1 MKKTITLIL
10 AASALTLALGATAC
24 NTGGISLGGTD
35 RLQYGRH
42 LARRHGRHPR
52 FKRIRLRRERRDG
65 GDAHPVDESRSTRP
79 LSDARKYASDAR
91 NDAPRSASGTLRT
104 TAHGARCA
112 RHNWFCIPD
121 GYMGLVDSFLNGS
134 GYSVEV
140 TDSSR
145 AEYDEMMKI
154 SYSGLNGSTKY
165 EMHYNKMLIPDFDD
179 DDRWEEEEEEE
190 YALKGVLVIDGIE
203 YPVQGVREIER
214 ERGEYESETQ
224 FRVTL
229 EDGRSVWVEQSES
242 SEKDEHEL
250 EYSYLI
256 RENGRVVERSSFS
269 FEEEKG
275 ETELEMI
282 TERDGK
288 REVFCFEE
296 ETYRGKEYITL
307 RIGSGINAMHSGEQP
322 TGCSR
327 FLCKRKPRD
336 SRGVPRRLQ
345 PMK

>member
-24 NTGGISLGGTD
+24 NTGGISLGGTGD
-35 RLQYGRH
+35 TPASSESVYGVSAATAGMLIQSMEAGSPASRTPESTPQTPETT
-42 LARRHGRHPR
+42 LPETPR
-52 FKRIRLRRERRDG
+52 ETPEQQPTEP
-65 GDAHPVDESRSTRP
+65 A
-79 LSDARKYASDAR
+79 
-91 NDAPRSASGTLRT
+91 APETTVSAFPEL
-104 TAHGARCA
+104 
-112 RHNWFCIPD
+112 D

-140 TDSSR
+140 TNSDR

-179 DDRWEEEEEEE
+179 DDRWEDEEKEE
-190 YALKGVLVIDGIE
+190 YAIEGVLVIDGME

-214 ERGEYESETQ
+214 ERNEYESETQ

-275 ETELEMI
+275 ETELEML
-282 TERDGK
+282 TEKNGK
-288 REVFCFEE
+288 RESFSFEKE
-296 ETYRGKEYITL
+296 SYRGKEYIFL
-307 RIGSGINAMHSGEQP
+307 RVGSGRETKSYLVVSDGNGGYSYEE
-322 TGCSR
+322 
-327 FLCKRKPRD
+327 
-336 SRGVPRRLQ
+336 VRR
-345 PMK
+345 

>member
-24 NTGGISLGGTD
+24 NTGGISLGGTGD
-35 RLQYGRH
+35 TPASSESVYGVSAATAGMLIQSMEAGSPASRTPESTPQTPETT
-42 LARRHGRHPR
+42 LPETPR
-52 FKRIRLRRERRDG
+52 ETPEQQPTEP
-65 GDAHPVDESRSTRP
+65 A
-79 LSDARKYASDAR
+79 
-91 NDAPRSASGTLRT
+91 APETTVSAFPEL
-104 TAHGARCA
+104 
-112 RHNWFCIPD
+112 D

-140 TDSSR
+140 TNSDR

-179 DDRWEEEEEEE
+179 DDRWEDEEEEE
-190 YALKGVLVIDGIE
+190 YAIEGVLVIDGME

-214 ERGEYESETQ
+214 ERNEYESETE

-275 ETELEMI
+275 ETELEML
-282 TERDGK
+282 TEKNGK
-288 REVFCFEE
+288 RESFSFEKE
-296 ETYRGKEYITL
+296 SYRGKEYIFL
-307 RIGSGINAMHSGEQP
+307 RVGSGRETKSYLVVSDGNGGYSYEE
-322 TGCSR
+322 
-327 FLCKRKPRD
+327 
-336 SRGVPRRLQ
+336 VRR
-345 PMK
+345 

>member
-24 NTGGISLGGTD
+24 NTGGISLGGTGD
-35 RLQYGRH
+35 TPASSESVYGVSAATAGMLIQSMEAGSPASRTPESTPQTPETT
-42 LARRHGRHPR
+42 LPETPR
-52 FKRIRLRRERRDG
+52 ETPEQQPTEP
-65 GDAHPVDESRSTRP
+65 A
-79 LSDARKYASDAR
+79 
-91 NDAPRSASGTLRT
+91 APETTVSAFPEL
-104 TAHGARCA
+104 
-112 RHNWFCIPD
+112 D

-140 TDSSR
+140 TNSDR

-179 DDRWEEEEEEE
+179 DDRWEDEEEEE
-190 YALKGVLVIDGIE
+190 YAIEGVLVIDGME

-214 ERGEYESETQ
+214 ERNEYESETQ

-229 EDGRSVWVEQSES
+229 ENGRSVWVEQSES

-282 TERDGK
+282 TEKNGK
-288 REVFCFEE
+288 RESFSFEK
-296 ETYRGKEYITL
+296 ETYRGREYIFL
-307 RIGSGINAMHSGEQP
+307 RVSSGRETKSYLVVSDGNGGYTYEE
-322 TGCSR
+322 
-327 FLCKRKPRD
+327 
-336 SRGVPRRLQ
+336 VRR
-345 PMK
+345 

>member
-24 NTGGISLGGTD
+24 NTGGISLGGTGD
-35 RLQYGRH
+35 TPASSESVYGVSAATAGMLIQSMEAGSPASRT
-42 LARRHGRHPR
+42 P
-52 FKRIRLRRERRDG
+52 
-65 GDAHPVDESRSTRP
+65 ESTP
-79 LSDARKYASDAR
+79 QTPETTLPETPQETPEQQPKEPA
-91 NDAPRSASGTLRT
+91 APETTVSAFPEL
-104 TAHGARCA
+104 
-112 RHNWFCIPD
+112 D

-140 TDSSR
+140 TNSDR

-190 YALKGVLVIDGIE
+190 YAIEGVLVIDGME
-203 YPVQGVREIER
+203 YPIQGVREIER

-229 EDGRSVWVEQSES
+229 ENGRSVWVEQSES

-275 ETELEMI
+275 ETELEML
-282 TERDGK
+282 TEKNGK
-288 REVFCFEE
+288 RESFSFEKE
-296 ETYRGKEYITL
+296 SYRGREYIFL
-307 RIGSGINAMHSGEQP
+307 RVGSGREVKSYLVVSDGNGGYTYEEI
-322 TGCSR
+322 
-327 FLCKRKPRD
+327 
-336 SRGVPRRLQ
+336 RR
-345 PMK
+345 

>member
-24 NTGGISLGGTD
+24 NTGGISLGGTGD
-35 RLQYGRH
+35 TPASSESVYGVSAATAGMLIQSMEAGSPASRTPESTPQTPETT
-42 LARRHGRHPR
+42 LPETPR
-52 FKRIRLRRERRDG
+52 ETPEQQPTEP
-65 GDAHPVDESRSTRP
+65 A
-79 LSDARKYASDAR
+79 
-91 NDAPRSASGTLRT
+91 APETTVSAFPEL
-104 TAHGARCA
+104 
-112 RHNWFCIPD
+112 D

-140 TDSSR
+140 TNSDR

-179 DDRWEEEEEEE
+179 DDRWEDEEEEE
-190 YALKGVLVIDGIE
+190 YAIEGVLVIDGME

-214 ERGEYESETQ
+214 ERNEYESETQ

-229 EDGRSVWVEQSES
+229 ENGRSVWVKQSES

-282 TERDGK
+282 AERNGK
-288 REVFCFEE
+288 RESFSFEK
-296 ETYRGKEYITL
+296 ETYRGREYIFL
-307 RIGSGINAMHSGEQP
+307 RVGSGRETKSYLVVSDGNGGYTYEEI
-322 TGCSR
+322 
-327 FLCKRKPRD
+327 
-336 SRGVPRRLQ
+336 RR
-345 PMK
+345 

>member
-24 NTGGISLGGTD
+24 NTGGISLGGTND
-35 RLQYGRH
+35 TPASSESVYGVSAATAGM
-42 LARRHGRHPR
+42 L
-52 FKRIRLRRERRDG
+52 IRSMKAEAPSSSQTPD
-65 GDAHPVDESRSTRP
+65 STLP
-79 LSDARKYASDAR
+79 ETPQETPEPQPTEPA
-91 NDAPRSASGTLRT
+91 APDTTGSAFPEL
-104 TAHGARCA
+104 
-112 RHNWFCIPD
+112 D
-121 GYMGLVDSFLNGS
+121 GYMGLVDSFLNGN

-179 DDRWEEEEEEE
+179 DDDRWEEEEEEE
-190 YALKGVLVIDGIE
+190 YALKGVLVIDGME

-214 ERGEYESETQ
+214 ERGEYESETE

-282 TERDGK
+282 AEKNGK
-288 REVFCFEE
+288 RESFSFEK
-296 ETYRGKEYITL
+296 ETYRGREYIFL
-307 RIGSGINAMHSGEQP
+307 RVGSGRETKSYLVVSDGNGGYTYEE
-322 TGCSR
+322 
-327 FLCKRKPRD
+327 
-336 SRGVPRRLQ
+336 VRR
-345 PMK
+345 

>member
-24 NTGGISLGGTD
+24 NTGGISLGGTSD
-35 RLQYGRH
+35 TPASSESVYGVSAATAGMLIQSMEAGSPASRTPENTPQTPETT
-42 LARRHGRHPR
+42 LPETPR
-52 FKRIRLRRERRDG
+52 ETPEQQPMEP
-65 GDAHPVDESRSTRP
+65 A
-79 LSDARKYASDAR
+79 
-91 NDAPRSASGTLRT
+91 APETTVSAFPEL
-104 TAHGARCA
+104 
-112 RHNWFCIPD
+112 D

-140 TDSSR
+140 TNSDR

-154 SYSGLNGSTKY
+154 SYNGLNGSTKY

-190 YALKGVLVIDGIE
+190 YAIEGVLVIDGME

-229 EDGRSVWVEQSES
+229 ENGRSVWVEQSES

-282 TERDGK
+282 TEKNGK
-288 REVFCFEE
+288 RESFSFEKE
-296 ETYRGKEYITL
+296 SYRGREYIFL
-307 RIGSGINAMHSGEQP
+307 RVGSGRETKSYLVVSDGNGGYTYEE
-322 TGCSR
+322 
-327 FLCKRKPRD
+327 
-336 SRGVPRRLQ
+336 VRR
-345 PMK
+345 

>member
-24 NTGGISLGGTD
+24 NTGGISLGGTGD
-35 RLQYGRH
+35 TPASSESVYGVSAATAGMLIQSMEAGSPASRTPESTPQTPETT
-42 LARRHGRHPR
+42 LPETPR
-52 FKRIRLRRERRDG
+52 ETPEQQPTEP
-65 GDAHPVDESRSTRP
+65 A
-79 LSDARKYASDAR
+79 
-91 NDAPRSASGTLRT
+91 APETTVSAFPEL
-104 TAHGARCA
+104 
-112 RHNWFCIPD
+112 D

-140 TDSSR
+140 TNSDR

-179 DDRWEEEEEEE
+179 DDRWEDEEEEE
-190 YALKGVLVIDGIE
+190 YALEGVLVIDGME

-214 ERGEYESETQ
+214 ERNEYESETQ

-229 EDGRSVWVEQSES
+229 ENGRSVWVKQSES

-282 TERDGK
+282 AERNGK
-288 REVFCFEE
+288 RESFSFEK
-296 ETYRGKEYITL
+296 ETYRGREYIFL
-307 RIGSGINAMHSGEQP
+307 RVGSGRETKSYLVVSDGNGGYTYEEI
-322 TGCSR
+322 
-327 FLCKRKPRD
+327 
-336 SRGVPRRLQ
+336 RR
-345 PMK
+345 

>member
-24 NTGGISLGGTD
+24 NTGGISLGGTSD
-35 RLQYGRH
+35 TPASSESVYGVSAATAGMLIQSMEAGSPASRTPESTPQTPETT
-42 LARRHGRHPR
+42 LPETPR
-52 FKRIRLRRERRDG
+52 ETPEQQPTEP
-65 GDAHPVDESRSTRP
+65 A
-79 LSDARKYASDAR
+79 
-91 NDAPRSASGTLRT
+91 APETTVSAFPEL
-104 TAHGARCA
+104 
-112 RHNWFCIPD
+112 D

-140 TDSSR
+140 TNSDR

-154 SYSGLNGSTKY
+154 SYNGLNGSTKY

-190 YALKGVLVIDGIE
+190 YAIEGVLVIDGME
-203 YPVQGVREIER
+203 YPIQGVREIER

-229 EDGRSVWVEQSES
+229 ENGRSVWVEQSES

-282 TERDGK
+282 AERNGK
-288 REVFCFEE
+288 RESFSFEK
-296 ETYRGKEYITL
+296 ETYRGREYIFL
-307 RIGSGINAMHSGEQP
+307 RVGSGRETKSYLVVSDGNGGYTYEE
-322 TGCSR
+322 
-327 FLCKRKPRD
+327 
-336 SRGVPRRLQ
+336 VRR
-345 PMK
+345 

>member
-24 NTGGISLGGTD
+24 NTGGISLGGTSD
-35 RLQYGRH
+35 TPASSESVYGVSAATAGM
-42 LARRHGRHPR
+42 LIQSMKAEVPSSSQTPETT
-52 FKRIRLRRERRDG
+52 LPETPQETPEPQP
-65 GDAHPVDESRSTRP
+65 A
-79 LSDARKYASDAR
+79 
-91 NDAPRSASGTLRT
+91 APETTVSAFPEL
-104 TAHGARCA
+104 
-112 RHNWFCIPD
+112 D

-140 TDSSR
+140 TDSDR

-190 YALKGVLVIDGIE
+190 YAIEGILVIDGME

-214 ERGEYESETQ
+214 ERSEYESETE

-282 TERDGK
+282 AEKNGK
-288 REVFCFEE
+288 RESFSFEKE
-296 ETYRGKEYITL
+296 SYRGREYIFL
-307 RIGSGINAMHSGEQP
+307 RVGSGRETKSYLVVSDGNGGYTYEEV
-322 TGCSR
+322 
-327 FLCKRKPRD
+327 RK
-336 SRGVPRRLQ
+336 
-345 PMK
+345 

>member
-24 NTGGISLGGTD
+24 NTGGISLGGTSD
-35 RLQYGRH
+35 TPASSESVYGVSAATAGMLIQSMEAGSPASRTPETT
-42 LARRHGRHPR
+42 LPETPR
-52 FKRIRLRRERRDG
+52 ETPEQQPTEP
-65 GDAHPVDESRSTRP
+65 A
-79 LSDARKYASDAR
+79 
-91 NDAPRSASGTLRT
+91 APET
-104 TAHGARCA
+104 TVSV
-112 RHNWFCIPD
+112 FPELD

-140 TDSSR
+140 TNSDR

-179 DDRWEEEEEEE
+179 DDRWEDEEEEE
-190 YALKGVLVIDGIE
+190 YAIEGVLVIDGME

-214 ERGEYESETQ
+214 ERNEYESETQ

-229 EDGRSVWVEQSES
+229 ENGRSVWVEQSES

-282 TERDGK
+282 AERNGK
-288 REVFCFEE
+288 RESFSFEK
-296 ETYRGKEYITL
+296 ETYRGREYIFL
-307 RIGSGINAMHSGEQP
+307 RVGSGRETKSYLVVSDGNGGYTYEEI
-322 TGCSR
+322 
-327 FLCKRKPRD
+327 
-336 SRGVPRRLQ
+336 RR
-345 PMK
+345 

>member
-24 NTGGISLGGTD
+24 NTGGISLGGTGD
-35 RLQYGRH
+35 TPASSESVYGVSAATAGMLIQSMEAGSPASRTPESTPQTPETT
-42 LARRHGRHPR
+42 LPETPR
-52 FKRIRLRRERRDG
+52 ETPEQQPTEP
-65 GDAHPVDESRSTRP
+65 A
-79 LSDARKYASDAR
+79 
-91 NDAPRSASGTLRT
+91 APETTVSAFPEL
-104 TAHGARCA
+104 
-112 RHNWFCIPD
+112 D

-140 TDSSR
+140 TNSDR

-179 DDRWEEEEEEE
+179 DDRWEDEEEEE
-190 YALKGVLVIDGIE
+190 YAIEGVLVIDGME

-214 ERGEYESETQ
+214 ERNEYESETQ

-229 EDGRSVWVEQSES
+229 ENGRSVWVEQSES

-282 TERDGK
+282 AEKNGK
-288 REVFCFEE
+288 RESFSFEKE
-296 ETYRGKEYITL
+296 SYRGREYIFL
-307 RIGSGINAMHSGEQP
+307 RVGSGRETKSYLVVSDGNGGYTYEEV
-322 TGCSR
+322 
-327 FLCKRKPRD
+327 RK
-336 SRGVPRRLQ
+336 
-345 PMK
+345 

>member
-24 NTGGISLGGTD
+24 NTGGISLGGTSD
-35 RLQYGRH
+35 TPASSESVYGVSAATAGMLIQSMEAGSPASRTPESTPQTPETT
-42 LARRHGRHPR
+42 LPETPR
-52 FKRIRLRRERRDG
+52 ETPEQQPTEP
-65 GDAHPVDESRSTRP
+65 A
-79 LSDARKYASDAR
+79 
-91 NDAPRSASGTLRT
+91 APETTVSAFPEL
-104 TAHGARCA
+104 
-112 RHNWFCIPD
+112 D

-140 TDSSR
+140 TNSDR

-179 DDRWEEEEEEE
+179 DDRWEDEEEEE
-190 YALKGVLVIDGIE
+190 YAIEGVLVIDGME

-214 ERGEYESETQ
+214 ERNEYESETQ

-229 EDGRSVWVEQSES
+229 ENGRSVWVEQSES

-282 TERDGK
+282 AERNGK
-288 REVFCFEE
+288 RESFSFEK
-296 ETYRGKEYITL
+296 ETYRGREYIFL
-307 RIGSGINAMHSGEQP
+307 RVGSGRETKSYLVVSDGNGGYTYEEI
-322 TGCSR
+322 
-327 FLCKRKPRD
+327 
-336 SRGVPRRLQ
+336 RR
-345 PMK
+345 

>member
-24 NTGGISLGGTD
+24 NTGGISFGGTSD
-35 RLQYGRH
+35 TPASSESVYGVSAATAGM
-42 LARRHGRHPR
+42 LIQSMKA
-52 FKRIRLRRERRDG
+52 E
-65 GDAHPVDESRSTRP
+65 V
-79 LSDARKYASDAR
+79 SDSSQTPE
-91 NDAPRSASGTLRT
+91 NAPQTPETTIPDPSQETTETQPAEPAAPDTSASAFAEL
-104 TAHGARCA
+104 
-112 RHNWFCIPD
+112 D

-140 TDSSR
+140 TTSDR

-165 EMHYNKMLIPDFDD
+165 EIHYNKMLIPDFDD
-179 DDRWEEEEEEE
+179 DDRWEDEEEEE
-190 YALKGVLVIDGIE
+190 YALEGILVVDGTE

-214 ERGEYESETQ
+214 ERNEYESETE

-229 EDGRSVWVEQSES
+229 ENGRSVWVEQSES

-256 RENGRVVERSSFS
+256 RENGSVVERSSFS
-269 FEEEKG
+269 FEEENG

-282 TERDGK
+282 TEKNGK
-288 REVFCFEE
+288 REMFSFEK
-296 ETYRGKEYITL
+296 ETYRGREYIFL
-307 RIGSGINAMHSGEQP
+307 RVGSGRE
-322 TGCSR
+322 T
-327 FLCKRKPRD
+327 KRYLVVSD
-336 SRGVPRRLQ
+336 GNGGYTYEEVRR
-345 PMK
+345 

>member
-24 NTGGISLGGTD
+24 NTGGISLGGTGD
-35 RLQYGRH
+35 TPASSESVYGVSAATAGMLIQSMEAGSPASRTPESTPQTPETT
-42 LARRHGRHPR
+42 LPETPR
-52 FKRIRLRRERRDG
+52 ETPEQQPTEP
-65 GDAHPVDESRSTRP
+65 A
-79 LSDARKYASDAR
+79 
-91 NDAPRSASGTLRT
+91 APETTVSAFPEL
-104 TAHGARCA
+104 
-112 RHNWFCIPD
+112 D

-140 TDSSR
+140 TNSDR

-179 DDRWEEEEEEE
+179 DDRWEDEEEEE
-190 YALKGVLVIDGIE
+190 YAIEGVLVIDGME

-214 ERGEYESETQ
+214 ERGEYESETE

-250 EYSYLI
+250 EYCYLI

-269 FEEEKG
+269 FEEERG
-275 ETELEMI
+275 ETELEML
-282 TERDGK
+282 TEKNGK
-288 REVFCFEE
+288 RESFSFEKE
-296 ETYRGKEYITL
+296 SYRGKEYIFL
-307 RIGSGINAMHSGEQP
+307 RVGSGRETKSYLVVSDGSGGYTYEE
-322 TGCSR
+322 
-327 FLCKRKPRD
+327 
-336 SRGVPRRLQ
+336 VRR
-345 PMK
+345 

>member
-24 NTGGISLGGTD
+24 NTGGISLGGTGD
-35 RLQYGRH
+35 TPASSESVYGVSAATAGM
-42 LARRHGRHPR
+42 LIQSMKAEAP
-52 FKRIRLRRERRDG
+52 D
-65 GDAHPVDESRSTRP
+65 PSQTPESTP
-79 LSDARKYASDAR
+79 QTPETTLPE
-91 NDAPRSASGTLRT
+91 APQETPEPQPTEPAAPDTTGSAFPEL
-104 TAHGARCA
+104 
-112 RHNWFCIPD
+112 D

-140 TDSSR
+140 TDSGR

-179 DDRWEEEEEEE
+179 DDRWEKEEEEE
-190 YALKGVLVIDGIE
+190 YALKGVLVIDGME

-214 ERGEYESETQ
+214 ERNEYESETE

-242 SEKDEHEL
+242 SEKHEHEL
-250 EYSYLI
+250 EYSYII
-256 RENGRVVERSSFS
+256 RENGRVVEKSSFS
-269 FEEEKG
+269 FEEEG
-275 ETELEMI
+275 NETELELI

-307 RIGSGINAMHSGEQP
+307 RIGSGRETKSYLVVSDGNGGYTYEEV
-322 TGCSR
+322 
-327 FLCKRKPRD
+327 RK
-336 SRGVPRRLQ
+336 
-345 PMK
+345 

>member
-24 NTGGISLGGTD
+24 NTGGISLGGTGD
-35 RLQYGRH
+35 TPASSESVYGVSAATAGMLIQSMEAGSPASRTPESTPQTPETT
-42 LARRHGRHPR
+42 LPETPR
-52 FKRIRLRRERRDG
+52 ETPEQQPTEP
-65 GDAHPVDESRSTRP
+65 A
-79 LSDARKYASDAR
+79 
-91 NDAPRSASGTLRT
+91 APETTVSAFPEL
-104 TAHGARCA
+104 
-112 RHNWFCIPD
+112 D

-140 TDSSR
+140 TNSDR

-179 DDRWEEEEEEE
+179 DDRWEDEEEEE
-190 YALKGVLVIDGIE
+190 YAIEGVLVIDGME

-214 ERGEYESETQ
+214 ERNEYESETE

-242 SEKDEHEL
+242 SEKHEHEL
-250 EYSYLI
+250 EYSYII

-269 FEEEKG
+269 LEEEG
-275 ETELEMI
+275 NETELELI

-307 RIGSGINAMHSGEQP
+307 RIGSGKETKSYRVLPDGNGGYTYEEV
-322 TGCSR
+322 
-327 FLCKRKPRD
+327 RK
-336 SRGVPRRLQ
+336 
-345 PMK
+345 

>member
-24 NTGGISLGGTD
+24 NTGGISLGGTGD
-35 RLQYGRH
+35 TPASSESVYGVSAATAGM
-42 LARRHGRHPR
+42 LIQSMKAEAP
-52 FKRIRLRRERRDG
+52 D
-65 GDAHPVDESRSTRP
+65 PSQTPESTP
-79 LSDARKYASDAR
+79 QTPETTLPE
-91 NDAPRSASGTLRT
+91 APQETPEPQPTEPAAPETSASAFPEL
-104 TAHGARCA
+104 
-112 RHNWFCIPD
+112 D
-121 GYMGLVDSFLNGS
+121 SYMGLVDSFLNGS

-140 TDSSR
+140 TDSDR

-179 DDRWEEEEEEE
+179 DDRWEDEEEEE
-190 YALKGVLVIDGIE
+190 YAIEGVLVIDGME

-214 ERGEYESETQ
+214 ERNEYESETQ

-229 EDGRSVWVEQSES
+229 ENGKTVWVEQSES
-242 SEKDEHEL
+242 SEKHEHEL
-250 EYSYLI
+250 EYSYII

-282 TERDGK
+282 TEKNGK
-288 REVFCFEE
+288 RESFSFEKE
-296 ETYRGKEYITL
+296 SYRGREYIFL
-307 RIGSGINAMHSGEQP
+307 RVGSGRETKSYLVVSDGNGGYTYEEI
-322 TGCSR
+322 
-327 FLCKRKPRD
+327 
-336 SRGVPRRLQ
+336 RR
-345 PMK
+345 

>member
-24 NTGGISLGGTD
+24 NTGGISLGGTGD
-35 RLQYGRH
+35 TPASSESVYGVSAATAGMLIQSMEAGSPASRTPESTPQTPETT
-42 LARRHGRHPR
+42 LPETPR
-52 FKRIRLRRERRDG
+52 ETPEQQPTEP
-65 GDAHPVDESRSTRP
+65 A
-79 LSDARKYASDAR
+79 
-91 NDAPRSASGTLRT
+91 APETTVSAFPEL
-104 TAHGARCA
+104 
-112 RHNWFCIPD
+112 D

-140 TDSSR
+140 TNSDR

-179 DDRWEEEEEEE
+179 DDRWEDEEEEE
-190 YALKGVLVIDGIE
+190 YAIEGVLVIDGME

-214 ERGEYESETQ
+214 ERNEYESETQ

-229 EDGRSVWVEQSES
+229 ENGRSVWVEQSES

-256 RENGRVVERSSFS
+256 RENGRVVQRSSFS

-282 TERDGK
+282 AERNGK
-288 REVFCFEE
+288 RESFSFEK
-296 ETYRGKEYITL
+296 ETYRGREYIFL
-307 RIGSGINAMHSGEQP
+307 RVGSGRETKSYLVVSDGNGGYTYEEI
-322 TGCSR
+322 
-327 FLCKRKPRD
+327 
-336 SRGVPRRLQ
+336 RR
-345 PMK
+345 

>member
-24 NTGGISLGGTD
+24 NTGGISLGGTGD
-35 RLQYGRH
+35 TPASSESVYGVSAATAGM
-42 LARRHGRHPR
+42 LIQSMEAGSP
-52 FKRIRLRRERRDG
+52 
-65 GDAHPVDESRSTRP
+65 ASRTPETTEPSG
-79 LSDARKYASDAR
+79 SDSDTQQTPQETPEQQPTEPA
-91 NDAPRSASGTLRT
+91 APETSVSAFPEL
-104 TAHGARCA
+104 
-112 RHNWFCIPD
+112 D

-140 TDSSR
+140 TNSDR

-179 DDRWEEEEEEE
+179 DDRWEDEEEEE
-190 YALKGVLVIDGIE
+190 YAIEGVLVIDGME

-214 ERGEYESETQ
+214 ERDEYESETQ

-275 ETELEMI
+275 ETELEMLA
-282 TERDGK
+282 ERNGK
-288 REVFCFEE
+288 RESFSFEK
-296 ETYRGKEYITL
+296 ETYRGREYIFL
-307 RIGSGINAMHSGEQP
+307 RVGSGRETKSYLVVSDGNGGYTYEEI
-322 TGCSR
+322 
-327 FLCKRKPRD
+327 
-336 SRGVPRRLQ
+336 RR
-345 PMK
+345 

>member
-24 NTGGISLGGTD
+24 NTGGISLGGTND
-35 RLQYGRH
+35 TPASSESVYGVSAATAGM
-42 LARRHGRHPR
+42 L
-52 FKRIRLRRERRDG
+52 IRSMKAEAPSSSQTPD
-65 GDAHPVDESRSTRP
+65 STLP
-79 LSDARKYASDAR
+79 ETPQETPEPQPTEPA
-91 NDAPRSASGTLRT
+91 APDTTGSAFPEL
-104 TAHGARCA
+104 
-112 RHNWFCIPD
+112 D
-121 GYMGLVDSFLNGS
+121 GYMGLVDSFLNGN

-140 TDSSR
+140 TDSGR
-145 AEYDEMMKI
+145 AEYEEMMKI

-179 DDRWEEEEEEE
+179 DDDRWEEEEEEE
-190 YALKGVLVIDGIE
+190 YALKGVLVIDGME

-214 ERGEYESETQ
+214 ERGEYESETE

-282 TERDGK
+282 TEKNGK
-288 REVFCFEE
+288 RESFSFEK
-296 ETYRGKEYITL
+296 ETYRGREYIFL
-307 RIGSGINAMHSGEQP
+307 RVGSGRETKSYLVVSDGNGGYTYEE
-322 TGCSR
+322 
-327 FLCKRKPRD
+327 
-336 SRGVPRRLQ
+336 VRR
-345 PMK
+345 

>member
-24 NTGGISLGGTD
+24 NTGGISLGGTGD
-35 RLQYGRH
+35 TPASSESVYGVSAATAGMLIQSMEAGSPASRTPESTPQTPETT
-42 LARRHGRHPR
+42 LPETPR
-52 FKRIRLRRERRDG
+52 ETPEQQPTEP
-65 GDAHPVDESRSTRP
+65 A
-79 LSDARKYASDAR
+79 
-91 NDAPRSASGTLRT
+91 APETTVSAFPEL
-104 TAHGARCA
+104 
-112 RHNWFCIPD
+112 D

-140 TDSSR
+140 TNSDR

-179 DDRWEEEEEEE
+179 DDRWEDEEEEE
-190 YALKGVLVIDGIE
+190 YAIEGVLVIDGME

-214 ERGEYESETQ
+214 ERNEYESETQ

-269 FEEEKG
+269 FEEERG
-275 ETELEMI
+275 ETELEML
-282 TERDGK
+282 TEKNGK
-288 REVFCFEE
+288 RESFSFEKE
-296 ETYRGKEYITL
+296 SYRGKEYIFL
-307 RIGSGINAMHSGEQP
+307 RVGSGRETKSYLVVSDGSGGYTYEE
-322 TGCSR
+322 
-327 FLCKRKPRD
+327 
-336 SRGVPRRLQ
+336 VRR
-345 PMK
+345 

>member
-24 NTGGISLGGTD
+24 NTGGISLGGTSD
-35 RLQYGRH
+35 TPASSESVYGVSAATAGMLIQSMEAGSPASRTPESTPQTPETT
-42 LARRHGRHPR
+42 LPETPR
-52 FKRIRLRRERRDG
+52 ETPEQQPTEP
-65 GDAHPVDESRSTRP
+65 A
-79 LSDARKYASDAR
+79 
-91 NDAPRSASGTLRT
+91 APETTVSAFPEL
-104 TAHGARCA
+104 
-112 RHNWFCIPD
+112 D

-140 TDSSR
+140 TNSDR

-165 EMHYNKMLIPDFDD
+165 EMHYNKILIPDFDD
-179 DDRWEEEEEEE
+179 DDDRWEKEEEEE
-190 YALKGVLVIDGIE
+190 YALKGVLVIDGME

-214 ERGEYESETQ
+214 ERGEYESETE

-282 TERDGK
+282 TEKNGK
-288 REVFCFEE
+288 RESFSFEKE
-296 ETYRGKEYITL
+296 SYRGREYIFL
-307 RIGSGINAMHSGEQP
+307 RVGSGRETKSYLVVSDGNGGYTYEEV
-322 TGCSR
+322 
-327 FLCKRKPRD
+327 RK
-336 SRGVPRRLQ
+336 
-345 PMK
+345 

>member
-24 NTGGISLGGTD
+24 NTGGISLGGTGD
-35 RLQYGRH
+35 TPASSESVYGVSAATAGMLIQSMEAGSPASRTPESTPQTPETT
-42 LARRHGRHPR
+42 LPETPR
-52 FKRIRLRRERRDG
+52 ETPEQQPTEP
-65 GDAHPVDESRSTRP
+65 A
-79 LSDARKYASDAR
+79 
-91 NDAPRSASGTLRT
+91 APET
-104 TAHGARCA
+104 TVSV
-112 RHNWFCIPD
+112 FPELD

-140 TDSSR
+140 TNSDR

-179 DDRWEEEEEEE
+179 DDRWEDEEEEE
-190 YALKGVLVIDGIE
+190 YAIEGVLVIDGME

-214 ERGEYESETQ
+214 ERNEYESETQ

-229 EDGRSVWVEQSES
+229 ENGRSVWVEQSES

-275 ETELEMI
+275 ETELEML
-282 TERDGK
+282 TEKNGK
-288 REVFCFEE
+288 RESFSFEKE
-296 ETYRGKEYITL
+296 SYRGKEYIFL
-307 RIGSGINAMHSGEQP
+307 RVGSGRETKSYLVVSDGNGGYSYEE
-322 TGCSR
+322 
-327 FLCKRKPRD
+327 
-336 SRGVPRRLQ
+336 VRR
-345 PMK
+345 

>member
-24 NTGGISLGGTD
+24 NTGGISLGGTGD
-35 RLQYGRH
+35 TPASSESVYGVSAATAGMLIQSMEAGSPASRTPESTPQTPETT
-42 LARRHGRHPR
+42 LPETPR
-52 FKRIRLRRERRDG
+52 ETPEQQPTEP
-65 GDAHPVDESRSTRP
+65 A
-79 LSDARKYASDAR
+79 
-91 NDAPRSASGTLRT
+91 APETTVSAFPEL
-104 TAHGARCA
+104 
-112 RHNWFCIPD
+112 D

-140 TDSSR
+140 TNSDR

-179 DDRWEEEEEEE
+179 DDRWEDEEEEE
-190 YALKGVLVIDGIE
+190 YAIEGVLVIDGME

-214 ERGEYESETQ
+214 ERNEYESETE

-229 EDGRSVWVEQSES
+229 ENGRSVWVEQSES

-282 TERDGK
+282 AERNGK
-288 REVFCFEE
+288 RESFSFEK
-296 ETYRGKEYITL
+296 ETYRGREYIFL
-307 RIGSGINAMHSGEQP
+307 RVGSGRETKSYLVVSDGNGGYTYEEI
-322 TGCSR
+322 
-327 FLCKRKPRD
+327 
-336 SRGVPRRLQ
+336 RR
-345 PMK
+345 

>member
-24 NTGGISLGGTD
+24 NTGGISLGGTND
-35 RLQYGRH
+35 TPASSESVYGVSAATAGMLIRSMKAEVPSSSQTPDSTLQETPQETPEPQP
-42 LARRHGRHPR
+42 AEP
-52 FKRIRLRRERRDG
+52 
-65 GDAHPVDESRSTRP
+65 A
-79 LSDARKYASDAR
+79 
-91 NDAPRSASGTLRT
+91 APETTVSAFPEL
-104 TAHGARCA
+104 
-112 RHNWFCIPD
+112 D

-140 TDSSR
+140 TDSDR

-154 SYSGLNGSTKY
+154 SYIGLNGSTKY

-190 YALKGVLVIDGIE
+190 YAIEGILVVDGLE

-214 ERGEYESETQ
+214 ERGEYESETE
-224 FRVTL
+224 FRVML
-229 EDGRSVWVEQSES
+229 EEGRSVWVEQSES
-242 SEKDEHEL
+242 SEKDEHELEYSYLIRENGRVL

-282 TERDGK
+282 TEKNGS
-288 REVFCFEE
+288 REMFSFEK
-296 ETYRGKEYITL
+296 ETYRGREYIFL
-307 RIGSGINAMHSGEQP
+307 RVGGGRETKSYRVVSDGSGGYTYEE
-322 TGCSR
+322 
-327 FLCKRKPRD
+327 
-336 SRGVPRRLQ
+336 VRR
-345 PMK
+345 

>member
-24 NTGGISLGGTD
+24 NTGGISLGGTSD
-35 RLQYGRH
+35 TPASSESVYGVSAATAGM
-42 LARRHGRHPR
+42 LIQSMEAGSP
-52 FKRIRLRRERRDG
+52 
-65 GDAHPVDESRSTRP
+65 ASRTPETTEPSG
-79 LSDARKYASDAR
+79 SDQNGETQETPQETPEQQPTEPA
-91 NDAPRSASGTLRT
+91 APETSVSAFPEL
-104 TAHGARCA
+104 
-112 RHNWFCIPD
+112 D

-140 TDSSR
+140 TNSDR

-179 DDRWEEEEEEE
+179 DDRWEDEEEEE
-190 YALKGVLVIDGIE
+190 YAIEGVLVIDGME

-214 ERGEYESETQ
+214 ERNEYESETQ

-229 EDGRSVWVEQSES
+229 ENGRSVWVEQSES

-282 TERDGK
+282 AERNGK
-288 REVFCFEE
+288 RESFSFEK
-296 ETYRGKEYITL
+296 ETYRGREYIFL
-307 RIGSGINAMHSGEQP
+307 RVGSGRETKSYLVVSDGNGGYTYEEI
-322 TGCSR
+322 
-327 FLCKRKPRD
+327 
-336 SRGVPRRLQ
+336 RR
-345 PMK
+345 

>member
-24 NTGGISLGGTD
+24 NTGGISFGGTSD
-35 RLQYGRH
+35 TPASSESVYGVSAATAGM
-42 LARRHGRHPR
+42 LIQSMKA
-52 FKRIRLRRERRDG
+52 E
-65 GDAHPVDESRSTRP
+65 
-79 LSDARKYASDAR
+79 
-91 NDAPRSASGTLRT
+91 APNSSQTPETTPQTPETTIPDPSQETPETQPAEPAAPDTSASAFAEL
-104 TAHGARCA
+104 
-112 RHNWFCIPD
+112 D

-140 TDSSR
+140 TTSDR

-179 DDRWEEEEEEE
+179 DDRWEDEEEEE
-190 YALKGVLVIDGIE
+190 YALEGILVVDGTE

-214 ERGEYESETQ
+214 ERGEYESETE

-229 EDGRSVWVEQSES
+229 ENGRSVWVEQSES

-269 FEEEKG
+269 FEEENG

-282 TERDGK
+282 TEKNGS
-288 REVFCFEE
+288 REMFSFEM
-296 ETYRGKEYITL
+296 ETYRGREYIFL
-307 RIGSGINAMHSGEQP
+307 RVGSGRETKSYLVVSDGNGGYTYEEA
-322 TGCSR
+322 
-327 FLCKRKPRD
+327 
-336 SRGVPRRLQ
+336 RR
-345 PMK
+345 

>member
-24 NTGGISLGGTD
+24 NTGGISLGGTND
-35 RLQYGRH
+35 TPASSESVYGVSAATAGM
-42 LARRHGRHPR
+42 LIQSMKAEVPSSSQTP
-52 FKRIRLRRERRDG
+52 D
-65 GDAHPVDESRSTRP
+65 STLP
-79 LSDARKYASDAR
+79 ETPQETPEPQPAEPA
-91 NDAPRSASGTLRT
+91 APETTVSAFPEL
-104 TAHGARCA
+104 
-112 RHNWFCIPD
+112 D

-140 TDSSR
+140 TDSDR

-179 DDRWEEEEEEE
+179 DDRWEDEEEEE
-190 YALKGVLVIDGIE
+190 YAIEGVLVIDGME

-214 ERGEYESETQ
+214 ERGEYESETE

-269 FEEEKG
+269 FEEERG
-275 ETELEMI
+275 ETELEML
-282 TERDGK
+282 TEKNGK
-288 REVFCFEE
+288 RESFSFEKE
-296 ETYRGKEYITL
+296 SYHGREYIFL
-307 RIGSGINAMHSGEQP
+307 RVGSGRETKSYLVVSDGNGGYTYEEV
-322 TGCSR
+322 
-327 FLCKRKPRD
+327 RK
-336 SRGVPRRLQ
+336 
-345 PMK
+345 

>member
-24 NTGGISLGGTD
+24 NTGGISLGGTND
-35 RLQYGRH
+35 TPASSESVYGVSAATAGM
-42 LARRHGRHPR
+42 LIQSMKAEVPSSSQTP
-52 FKRIRLRRERRDG
+52 D
-65 GDAHPVDESRSTRP
+65 STLP
-79 LSDARKYASDAR
+79 ETPQETPEPQPAEPA
-91 NDAPRSASGTLRT
+91 APETTVSAFPEL
-104 TAHGARCA
+104 
-112 RHNWFCIPD
+112 D

-140 TDSSR
+140 TDSDR

-190 YALKGVLVIDGIE
+190 YAIEGILVIDGME

-214 ERGEYESETQ
+214 ERSEYESETE

-282 TERDGK
+282 AEKNGS
-288 REVFCFEE
+288 REMFSFEK
-296 ETYRGKEYITL
+296 ETYRGREYIFL
-307 RIGSGINAMHSGEQP
+307 RVGSGRETKSYRVVSDGSGGYTYEE
-322 TGCSR
+322 
-327 FLCKRKPRD
+327 
-336 SRGVPRRLQ
+336 VRR
-345 PMK
+345 

>member
-24 NTGGISLGGTD
+24 NTGGISLGGTGD
-35 RLQYGRH
+35 TPASSESVYGVSAATAGM
-42 LARRHGRHPR
+42 LIQSMEAGSP
-52 FKRIRLRRERRDG
+52 
-65 GDAHPVDESRSTRP
+65 ASRTPETTEPSG
-79 LSDARKYASDAR
+79 
-91 NDAPRSASGTLRT
+91 NDQNGETQQTPQETPEQQPTEPAAPETTVSAFPEL
-104 TAHGARCA
+104 
-112 RHNWFCIPD
+112 D

-140 TDSSR
+140 TNSDR

-179 DDRWEEEEEEE
+179 DDRWEDEEEEE
-190 YALKGVLVIDGIE
+190 YAIEGVLVIDGME

-214 ERGEYESETQ
+214 ERNEYESETQ

-229 EDGRSVWVEQSES
+229 ENGRSVWVEQSES

-282 TERDGK
+282 AERNGK
-288 REVFCFEE
+288 RESFSFEK
-296 ETYRGKEYITL
+296 ETYRGREYIFL
-307 RIGSGINAMHSGEQP
+307 RVGSGRETKSYLVVSDGNGGYTYEEI
-322 TGCSR
+322 
-327 FLCKRKPRD
+327 
-336 SRGVPRRLQ
+336 RR
-345 PMK
+345 

>member
-24 NTGGISLGGTD
+24 NTGGISLGGTGD
-35 RLQYGRH
+35 TPASSESVYGVSAATAGMLIQSMEAGSPASRTPESTPQTPETT
-42 LARRHGRHPR
+42 LPETPR
-52 FKRIRLRRERRDG
+52 ETPEQQPTEP
-65 GDAHPVDESRSTRP
+65 A
-79 LSDARKYASDAR
+79 
-91 NDAPRSASGTLRT
+91 APETSVSAFPEL
-104 TAHGARCA
+104 
-112 RHNWFCIPD
+112 D

-140 TDSSR
+140 TNSDR

-179 DDRWEEEEEEE
+179 DDRWEDEEEEE
-190 YALKGVLVIDGIE
+190 YAIEGVLVIDGME

-214 ERGEYESETQ
+214 ERNEYESETQ

-229 EDGRSVWVEQSES
+229 ENGRSVWVEQSES

-282 TERDGK
+282 AERNGK
-288 REVFCFEE
+288 RESFSFEK
-296 ETYRGKEYITL
+296 ETYRGREYIFL
-307 RIGSGINAMHSGEQP
+307 RVGSGRETKSYLVVSDGNGGYTYEEI
-322 TGCSR
+322 
-327 FLCKRKPRD
+327 
-336 SRGVPRRLQ
+336 RR
-345 PMK
+345 

>member
-24 NTGGISLGGTD
+24 NTGGISLGGTSD
-35 RLQYGRH
+35 TPASSKSVYGVSAATAGMLIQSMEAGSPASRTPESTPQTPETT
-42 LARRHGRHPR
+42 LPETPR
-52 FKRIRLRRERRDG
+52 ETPEQQPTEP
-65 GDAHPVDESRSTRP
+65 A
-79 LSDARKYASDAR
+79 
-91 NDAPRSASGTLRT
+91 APETTVSAFPEL
-104 TAHGARCA
+104 
-112 RHNWFCIPD
+112 D

-140 TDSSR
+140 TNSDR

-179 DDRWEEEEEEE
+179 DDRWEDEEEEE
-190 YALKGVLVIDGIE
+190 YAIEGVLVIDGME

-214 ERGEYESETQ
+214 ERNEYESETQ

-229 EDGRSVWVEQSES
+229 ENGRSVWVEQSES

-282 TERDGK
+282 AERNGK
-288 REVFCFEE
+288 RESFSFEK
-296 ETYRGKEYITL
+296 ETYRGREYIFL
-307 RIGSGINAMHSGEQP
+307 RVGSGRETKSYLVVSDGNGGYTYEEI
-322 TGCSR
+322 
-327 FLCKRKPRD
+327 
-336 SRGVPRRLQ
+336 RR
-345 PMK
+345 

>member
-24 NTGGISLGGTD
+24 NTGGISLGGTGD
-35 RLQYGRH
+35 TPASSESVYGVSAATAGM
-42 LARRHGRHPR
+42 LIQSMKAEAP
-52 FKRIRLRRERRDG
+52 D
-65 GDAHPVDESRSTRP
+65 PSQTPESTP
-79 LSDARKYASDAR
+79 QVPETTLPETPQETPEPQPA
-91 NDAPRSASGTLRT
+91 APAAPDTTGSAFPEL
-104 TAHGARCA
+104 
-112 RHNWFCIPD
+112 D
-121 GYMGLVDSFLNGS
+121 GYMGLVDSFLNGN

-179 DDRWEEEEEEE
+179 DDRWEKEEEEEE
-190 YALKGVLVIDGIE
+190 YALKGVLVIDGME

-214 ERGEYESETQ
+214 ERGEYESETE

-275 ETELEMI
+275 ETELKMI
-282 TERDGK
+282 TEKNGK
-288 REVFCFEE
+288 RESFSFEK
-296 ETYRGKEYITL
+296 ETYRGREYIFL
-307 RIGSGINAMHSGEQP
+307 RVSSGRETKSYLVVSDGNGGYTYEE
-322 TGCSR
+322 
-327 FLCKRKPRD
+327 
-336 SRGVPRRLQ
+336 VRR
-345 PMK
+345 

>member
-24 NTGGISLGGTD
+24 NTGGISLGGTSD
-35 RLQYGRH
+35 TPASSESVYGVSAATAGM
-42 LARRHGRHPR
+42 LIQSMKAEAP
-52 FKRIRLRRERRDG
+52 D
-65 GDAHPVDESRSTRP
+65 PSQTPESTPQVPETTLPETSQETP
-79 LSDARKYASDAR
+79 ETQPTEPA
-91 NDAPRSASGTLRT
+91 APETSVSAFPEL
-104 TAHGARCA
+104 
-112 RHNWFCIPD
+112 D

-140 TDSSR
+140 TDSGR

-179 DDRWEEEEEEE
+179 DDDRWEKEEEEE
-190 YALKGVLVIDGIE
+190 YALKGVLVIDGME

-214 ERGEYESETQ
+214 ERNEYESETE

-242 SEKDEHEL
+242 SEEDEHEL

-282 TERDGK
+282 TEKNGK
-288 REVFCFEE
+288 RESFSFEKE
-296 ETYRGKEYITL
+296 SYRGREYIFL
-307 RIGSGINAMHSGEQP
+307 RVGSGRETKSYLVVSDGNGGYTYEEV
-322 TGCSR
+322 
-327 FLCKRKPRD
+327 RK
-336 SRGVPRRLQ
+336 
-345 PMK
+345 

>member
-24 NTGGISLGGTD
+24 NTGGISLGGTGD
-35 RLQYGRH
+35 TPASSESVYGVSAATAGM
-42 LARRHGRHPR
+42 LIQSMKAEVPSSSQTPENTPQTPETTLPETPR
-52 FKRIRLRRERRDG
+52 ETPEQQPTEP
-65 GDAHPVDESRSTRP
+65 A
-79 LSDARKYASDAR
+79 
-91 NDAPRSASGTLRT
+91 APETTVSAFPEL
-104 TAHGARCA
+104 
-112 RHNWFCIPD
+112 D
-121 GYMGLVDSFLNGS
+121 GYMGLVDSFLNGN

-140 TDSSR
+140 TDSGR

-165 EMHYNKMLIPDFDD
+165 EMHYNKILIPDFDD
-179 DDRWEEEEEEE
+179 DDDRWEKEEEEE
-190 YALKGVLVIDGIE
+190 YALEGILVVDGME

-214 ERGEYESETQ
+214 ERGEYESETE

-229 EDGRSVWVEQSES
+229 ENGRSVWVEQSES

-282 TERDGK
+282 TEKNGK
-288 REVFCFEE
+288 RESFSFEKE
-296 ETYRGKEYITL
+296 SYRGREYIFL
-307 RIGSGINAMHSGEQP
+307 RVGSGRETKSYLVVSDGNGGYTYEEI
-322 TGCSR
+322 
-327 FLCKRKPRD
+327 
-336 SRGVPRRLQ
+336 RR
-345 PMK
+345 

>member
-24 NTGGISLGGTD
+24 NTGGISLGGTSD
-35 RLQYGRH
+35 TPASSESVYGVSAATAGM
-42 LARRHGRHPR
+42 L
-52 FKRIRLRRERRDG
+52 IRSMKAEVPSSSQTPETTLPE
-65 GDAHPVDESRSTRP
+65 
-79 LSDARKYASDAR
+79 
-91 NDAPRSASGTLRT
+91 APQEPSEQQPSEPAAPETTGSAFPEL
-104 TAHGARCA
+104 
-112 RHNWFCIPD
+112 D

-140 TDSSR
+140 TDSGR
-145 AEYDEMMKI
+145 AEYEEMMKI

-179 DDRWEEEEEEE
+179 DDRWEDEEEEE
-190 YALKGVLVIDGIE
+190 YALEGVLVIDGIE
-203 YPVQGVREIER
+203 YPVRGVREIER

-282 TERDGK
+282 AEKNGK
-288 REVFCFEE
+288 RESFSFEK
-296 ETYRGKEYITL
+296 ETYRGREYIFL
-307 RIGSGINAMHSGEQP
+307 RVGSGRETKSYLVVSDGNGGYTYEE
-322 TGCSR
+322 
-327 FLCKRKPRD
+327 
-336 SRGVPRRLQ
+336 VRR
-345 PMK
+345 